1 MTKIRLDHHDQKEP
15 TTTEQV
21 YRHLFAAVRAAHSG
35 HAFAVLE
42 HYDKAMT
49 LEATELALAISI
61 YDLRAVAMDAFA
73 LRDAEKPLTMQQ
85 IRAWMRDIEHS
96 LLVTPDKYRDNLASQ
111 LLPGLNRA
119 IKQSGRDFS
128 IDPQQVLQTVR
139 GYESAPQAASGE
151 TSPC

>member
-15 TTTEQV
+15 TTTERV

-61 YDLRAVAMDAFA
+61 YDLRAVAMDVFG
-73 LRDAEKPLTMQQ
+73 LRVDEVPFGLGSP
-85 IRAWMRDIEHS
+85 EE
-96 LLVTPDKYRDNLASQ
+96 YR
-111 LLPGLNRA
+111 
-119 IKQSGRDFS
+119 K
-128 IDPQQVLQTVR
+128 
-139 GYESAPQAASGE
+139 
-151 TSPC
+151 C

>member
-42 HYDKAMT
+42 HYDRAMT

-61 YDLRAVAMDAFA
+61 YDLRAVAMDVFGM
-73 LRDAEKPLTMQQ
+73 RDSAKETSLTLQQ
-85 IRAWMRDIEHS
+85 IGAWGKRIEQT
-96 LLVTPDKYRDNLASQ
+96 LLATPDAQRDERAYNL
-111 LLPGLNRA
+111 LDGLNHA
-119 IKQSGRDFS
+119 IKQSGRDLS
-128 IDPQQVLQTVR
+128 IHPQRVLR
-139 GYESAPQAASGE
+139 AIRRYENAQ
-151 TSPC
+151 

>member
-15 TTTEQV
+15 TTTERV

-61 YDLRAVAMDAFA
+61 YDLRAVAMDVFG
-73 LRDAEKPLTMQQ
+73 LRDLPCPTQFLQVLSFERYSRELPANPDGDWWEQHEGTVSGCTISYSK
-85 IRAWMRDIEHS
+85 IEH
-96 LLVTPDKYRDNLASQ
+96 PRRP
-111 LLPGLNRA
+111 LP
-119 IKQSGRDFS
+119 
-128 IDPQQVLQTVR
+128 
-139 GYESAPQAASGE
+139 
-151 TSPC
+151 C